1 MFLSAIVSKGY
12 YGDSPQ
18 FENLM
23 KRLDSSIEI
32 GDVCGDPAYLSRANV
47 QIIEEEGGQAIIKLK
62 SGITLKAKGYPAWPK
77 LIKLARENPKEYDKR
92 YHRRSVIEGYFNGL
106 KTRLGSKIRAR

>member
-12 YGDSPQ
+12 HVDSPQ

-32 GDVCGDPAYLSRANV
+32 GDACGDPAYLSRANV
-47 QIIEEEGGQAIIKLK
+47 QIVADEDGQAIIKLK

-77 LIKLARENPKEYDKR
+77 LIKIARENPKEYDKR
-92 YHRRSVIEGYFNGL
+92 YHRRSVIGGL
-106 KTRLGSKIRAR
+106 LQRFQDKIRI

>member
-1 MFLSAIVSKGY
+1 VFLSAIVSKGY

-47 QIIEEEGGQAIIKLK
+47 QIISRK
-62 SGITLKAKGYPAWPK
+62 KAVKQ
-77 LIKLARENPKEYDKR
+77 
-92 YHRRSVIEGYFNGL
+92 
-106 KTRLGSKIRAR
+106 